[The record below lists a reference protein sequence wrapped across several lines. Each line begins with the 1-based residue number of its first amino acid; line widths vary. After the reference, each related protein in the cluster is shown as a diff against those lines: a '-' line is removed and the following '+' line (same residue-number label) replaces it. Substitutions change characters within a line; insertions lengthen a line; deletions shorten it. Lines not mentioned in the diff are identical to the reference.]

1 MRFKQWLLLSER
13 IEVNGVQFRDK
24 LDALKH
30 IYNNHPNPQNL
41 VVSYTEINKIGINP
55 KSQYKTPIGIY
66 FYPLKYVIDKNLKV
80 PFAGDQPYI
89 NICEIVRPNKI
100 LHMQEPV
107 EPQLGI
113 DLLNKTFTSDKTEEA
128 MEWIEK
134 SNFEYRSNYS
144 TVWLV
149 TQIISNQNPILWNTN
164 LRKLGI
170 DGFIDHDTGTIHTGE
185 PTQGVALSANALKVI
200 HVIENIKQVSDE
212 SKFTEALQKGNITA
226 VDYFIQNKNVSLDYA
241 VEIAAENGHLPLV
254 KHLIEKYDAGIYD
267 AVNDAAK
274 NGHFDIIKYLVDE
287 KKANIDSFAV
297 VEAGSKGYL
306 DIVKYLIEK
315 GAKINKYAVGS
326 AASHNQFDVV
336 KYLLGEEV
344 NLNGQKIKL
353 PANVE
358 IGTIDDSAIKNVARN
373 GNLDL
378 VKYLVQKGGKITDA
392 DIKHM
397 IEKNY
402 IDIIVYFLSTGKL
415 SPHYVAEEAAKNGS
429 LNLIK
434 NIVNMGFKI
443 DEEVFVKAADFGSI
457 KIVKYLLEE
466 LKLDVGM
473 ADIQRSIL
481 HAANRG
487 VFNTVLYLAEK
498 YPKVGALA
506 ITDAARY
513 ARIDVIKHIVDN
525 LKSPTSQLQLN
536 SAAEKAKEYG
546 YDNIVDYLVSKGAK
560 RPVDNPT
567 K

>member
-1 MRFKQWLLLSER
+1 MRFKQWLLLSEK

-30 IYNNHPNPQNL
+30 IYNNHPNPDNL
-41 VVSYTEINKIGINP
+41 VVSYTSINKIGINP
-55 KSQYKTPIGIY
+55 KSQYKTPLGIY
-66 FYPLKYVIDKNLKV
+66 FYPLKYVIDMNLGV
-80 PFAGDQPYI
+80 PFAGDQPYL
-89 NICEIVRPNKI
+89 NVCEIVRPNKMW
-100 LHMQEPV
+100 HMKLKTQPQIGLDVLKKAFPKKEV
-107 EPQLGI
+107 ENAIAQINTKGLDI
-113 DLLNKTFTSDKTEEA
+113 
-128 MEWIEK
+128 
-134 SNFEYRSNYS
+134 RSNYS

-149 TQIISNQNPILWNTN
+149 TQLISNENPISWNTN

-170 DGFIDHDTGTIHTGE
+170 DGFFDHGTGTIHTGE
-185 PTQGVALSANALKVI
+185 PTQGVVFTANALKVI

-212 SKFTEALQKGNITA
+212 SKFTEALQKGNIAA

-241 VEIAAENGHLPLV
+241 IEIAAENGHLSLV

-274 NGHFDIIKYLVDE
+274 NGHFDIVKYLVDE
-287 KKANIDSFAV
+287 QKANIDSFAV

-315 GAKINKYAVGS
+315 GAKINKYAVES
-326 AASHNQFDVV
+326 AASQNQFDVV

-344 NLNGQKIKL
+344 TLNGQKIKL

-358 IGTIDDSAIKNVARN
+358 IGTIGDSAIKNAARN
-373 GNLDL
+373 GNFDI
-378 VKYLVQKGGKITDA
+378 VKYLVQKGGKIIDL

-415 SPHYVAEEAAKNGS
+415 SSYYVAEEAAKNGS

-443 DEEVFVKAADFGSI
+443 DEEVFVKAADFGNI

-466 LKLDVGM
+466 LKLNVGI

-498 YPKVGALA
+498 YPKLGALA
-506 ITDAARY
+506 ITDAARH
-513 ARIDVIKHIVDN
+513 ARIDVIRHIIDN
-525 LKSPTSQLQLN
+525 LKSPTSQFQLN
-536 SAAEKAKEYG
+536 DAADKAKEYG
-546 YDNIVDYLVSKGAK
+546 NNDIVDYLVSKGAK
-560 RPVDNPT
+560 RPVDNAA